1 MKTQSTKKF
10 DAPEHPESGMV
21 TVLFIGL
28 LAIMMVL
35 VATNV
40 RTLVH
45 LRAEENLIEKK
56 QIERLNLSQT
66 HAAAVSS
73 ANQQSK

>member
-1 MKTQSTKKF
+1 MKMQSVKKF
-10 DAPEHPESGMV
+10 DAPKRREGGMV

-56 QIERLNLSQT
+56 QIEQLNLSQT
-66 HAAAVSS
+66 NAAAAPP

>member
-1 MKTQSTKKF
+1 MKTQSTKNF
-10 DAPEHPESGMV
+10 DAPEYSERGMV

-56 QIERLNLSQT
+56 QIERLNLSQAN
-66 HAAAVSS
+66 AAAVPP

>member
-1 MKTQSTKKF
+1 MKIQNIKHFANNSQ
-10 DAPEHPESGMV
+10 SGMA
-21 TVLFIGL
+21 TVLFIVL
-28 LAIMMVL
+28 LAIMMIL

-45 LRAEENLIEKK
+45 LRAEENQIEKK

-66 HAAAVSS
+66 NNAAVSIS
-73 ANQQSK
+73 QTNLPSK

>member
-1 MKTQSTKKF
+1 MKTRNAKKF
-10 DAPEHPESGMV
+10 DAPKSREGGMV
-21 TVLFIGL
+21 TLLFIGL

-56 QIERLNLSQT
+56 QIERLHLSQAN
-66 HAAAVSS
+66 AAAVPP
-73 ANQQSK
+73 ANQQTK

>member
-10 DAPEHPESGMV
+10 AAPERRESGMV

-45 LRAEENLIEKK
+45 LRAEQNLIEKK

-66 HAAAVSS
+66 NAAMPP